1 MMWSACTEILIH
13 RAEIEAAAKGNV
25 CVDRALCLLVF
36 SDTLSGELVSAN
48 LGCPLSIQND
58 TTNAAEVVEHYL
70 CDVRPA
76 VTGEH
81 CQ

>member
-36 SDTLSGELVSAN
+36 SDTLSRRAGQCEPRL
-48 LGCPLSIQND
+48 P
-58 TTNAAEVVEHYL
+58 VEHPERY
-70 CDVRPA
+70 
-76 VTGEH
+76 H
-81 CQ
+81 